1 MTDAILIAED
11 DPVYRSFI
19 REAIG
24 ESRLRDAPLFEAT
37 NGKAAVELAMRH
49 HTRHVVLDLQMPVL
63 SGVDAAR
70 MIWAADPQARI
81 LFWSNFAD
89 EAYVRSLARNVP
101 SGVSYGYLLKSTS
114 PERLM
119 VAIEGVF
126 LAGQCIIDR
135 EILGIQARAGD
146 WPNTLNN
153 AEYDMLIEISLGFTD
168 QAIALRHGISTRGV
182 QGRLQRLYSKLG
194 VNTAPSP
201 DPSDPGTMFNP
212 RTRAICLAVLRGLI
226 NVDVIARAGVDPDSP

>member
-1 MTDAILIAED
+1 MPDAILIAED

-19 REAIG
+19 KDAIG
-24 ESRLRDAPLFEAT
+24 ASRLRDAPLFEAA
-37 NGKAAVELAMRH
+37 NGEAAVELARH
-49 HTRHVVLDLQMPVL
+49 HHTSQVILDLQMPLL

-70 MIWAADPQARI
+70 LIWASDPQARI

-89 EAYVRSLARNVP
+89 EAYVRSIARNVP
-101 SGVSYGYLLKSTS
+101 SGASYGYLLKSTS
-114 PERLM
+114 AERLM

-135 EILGIQARAGD
+135 EILGIQARAES
-146 WPNTLNN
+146 WPDTLNN
-153 AEYDMLIEISLGFTD
+153 AEYDMLIDISLGFTD

-182 QGRLQRLYSKLG
+182 QGRLQRLYAKLG
-194 VNTAPSP
+194 VNTPLPGEDA
-201 DPSDPGTMFNP
+201 DPSSMFNP

-226 NVDVIARAGVDPDSP
+226 NIDVIARAGSQTDTV